1 MRPTVVIIGRPNV
14 GKSTLFNRLAGR
26 RLALVDDQPGV
37 TRDWREAEAVI
48 EGRDVRILDTAG
60 LEDADADSI
69 EGRMRRQTEQ
79 ALARADVAVLLIDA
93 RAGLMPLDEH
103 FAEWLRR
110 QGIATI
116 LAANKCEGRAA
127 EAGLLEAFK
136 LGLGEPLAISAEHG
150 QGIGDLHEA
159 IAAALPPP
167 IEQVVEH
174 AAAAD
179 EDNDEG
185 EAEDD
190 YEPTLQLAIL
200 GRPNAGKST
209 LVNRL
214 LGEERMLT
222 GPEPGLTRDAVA
234 SIWSWQGREV
244 RLYDTA
250 GLRRQAR
257 VTGRVERMA
266 AGDAKR
272 AMAYA
277 QVVVLLIDA
286 TQPLEKQDLTI
297 ARQTIEEGR
306 AIVIAANK
314 WDLVKDQRATMQ
326 VIRDRLQ
333 TSLTQVRG
341 VPIVTLSALT
351 GKGVNRL
358 MPKVFEIYDKWQRRV
373 PTGQL
378 NRWLEE
384 LTARHPPPLGKA
396 GRRIRLRYATQ
407 AKARPPTF
415 VFFTNLPDDLP
426 DAYLR
431 YLQNGLRDAFGLD
444 GVPLRLQT
452 RKPKNPYAND

>member
-1 MRPTVVIIGRPNV
+1 
-14 GKSTLFNRLAGR
+14 
-26 RLALVDDQPGV
+26 
-37 TRDWREAEAVI
+37 
-48 EGRDVRILDTAG
+48 
-60 LEDADADSI
+60 
-69 EGRMRRQTEQ
+69 MRRRTEQ
-79 ALARADVAVLLIDA
+79 ALGQADVAVLLIDA
-93 RAGLMPLDEH
+93 RAGLMPLDQH

-110 QGIATI
+110 QGIPTI

-127 EAGLLEAFK
+127 QSGLLEAFS
-136 LGLGEPLAISAEHG
+136 LGFGEPLAISAEHG
-150 QGIGDLHEA
+150 EGIGDLYDA
-159 IAAALPPP
+159 IAELLPPVDP
-167 IEQVVEH
+167 E
-174 AAAAD
+174 AAEEEEFD
-179 EDNDEG
+179 PG
-185 EAEDD
+185 
-190 YEPTLQLAIL
+190 LQLAIL

-214 LGEERMLT
+214 LGEDRMLT

-306 AIVIAANK
+306 AVVIAANK
-314 WDLVKDQRATMQ
+314 WDLVKDTKATMQ
-326 VIRDRLQ
+326 VIRDRLE

-341 VPIVTLSALT
+341 VPIVTLSALS

-358 MPKVFEIYDKWQRRV
+358 MPKVFDIYDKWQKRV
-373 PTGQL
+373 ATGVL

-384 LTARHPPPLGKA
+384 VTDRHPPPLGKA
-396 GRRIRLRYATQ
+396 GRRVRLRYVTQ

-415 VFFTNLPDDLP
+415 VFFSNLPDDLP
-426 DAYLR
+426 ASYTR
-431 YLQNGLRDAFGLD
+431 YLQNSLRDAFDLD

-452 RKPKNPYAND
+452 RKQKNPYAKD

>member
-1 MRPTVVIIGRPNV
+1 MSFTLAIVGRPNV
-14 GKSTLFNRLAGR
+14 GKSTLFNRLAGK

-37 TRDWREAEAVI
+37 TRDWREAEAVV
-48 EGRDVRILDTAG
+48 EGRPVRILDTAG

-69 EGRMRRQTEQ
+69 EGRMRRRTEQ
-79 ALARADVAVLLIDA
+79 ALGQADVAVLLIDA
-93 RAGLMPLDEH
+93 RAGLMPLDQH

-110 QGIATI
+110 QGIPTI

-127 EAGLLEAFK
+127 QSGLLEAFS
-136 LGLGEPLAISAEHG
+136 LGFGEPLAISAEHG
-150 QGIGDLHEA
+150 EGIGDLYDA
-159 IAAALPPP
+159 IAELLPPVDP
-167 IEQVVEH
+167 E
-174 AAAAD
+174 AAEEEEFD
-179 EDNDEG
+179 PG
-185 EAEDD
+185 
-190 YEPTLQLAIL
+190 LQLAIL

-214 LGEERMLT
+214 LGEDRMLT

-306 AIVIAANK
+306 AVVIAANK
-314 WDLVKDQRATMQ
+314 WDLVKDTKATMQ
-326 VIRDRLQ
+326 VIRDRLE

-341 VPIVTLSALT
+341 VPIVTLSALS

-358 MPKVFEIYDKWQRRV
+358 MPKVFDIYDKWQKRV
-373 PTGQL
+373 ATGVL

-384 LTARHPPPLGKA
+384 VTDRHPPPLGKA
-396 GRRIRLRYATQ
+396 GRRVRLRYVTQ

-415 VFFTNLPDDLP
+415 VFFSNLPDDLP
-426 DAYLR
+426 ASYTR
-431 YLQNGLRDAFGLD
+431 YLQNSLRDAFDLD

-452 RKPKNPYAND
+452 RKQKNPYAKD

>member
-1 MRPTVVIIGRPNV
+1 MRPTVAIIGRPNV
-14 GKSTLFNRLAGR
+14 GKSTLFNRLAGK

-37 TRDWREAEAVI
+37 TRDWREADAVV
-48 EGRDVRILDTAG
+48 EGRSVRIVDTAG

-69 EGRMRRQTEQ
+69 EGRMRRQTEH
-79 ALARADVAVLLIDA
+79 ALGQADVAVLLIDA
-93 RAGLMPLDEH
+93 RAGLMPLDRH

-110 QGIATI
+110 QGIPTI

-127 EAGLLEAFK
+127 QSGLLEAFS
-136 LGLGEPLAISAEHG
+136 LGFGEPLAISAEHG
-150 QGIGDLHEA
+150 EGIGDLYDA
-159 IAAALPPP
+159 IAEALPPR
-167 IEQVVEH
+167 EAGEE
-174 AAAAD
+174 D
-179 EDNDEG
+179 EE
-185 EAEDD
+185 EF
-190 YEPTLQLAIL
+190 EPALQLAIL

-214 LGEERMLT
+214 LGEDRMLT

-250 GLRRQAR
+250 GLRRQAK
-257 VTGRVERMA
+257 VSGRVERMA
-266 AGDAKR
+266 AGDARR

-314 WDLVKDQRATMQ
+314 WDLVKDTKATMRI
-326 VIRDRLQ
+326 IRDRLE

-341 VPIVTLSALT
+341 VPIVTLSALS

-358 MPKVFEIYDKWQRRV
+358 MPKVFEIYDKWQLRV
-373 PTGQL
+373 PTGVL

-384 LTARHPPPLGKA
+384 MTDRHPPPLGKA
-396 GRRIRLRYATQ
+396 GRRVRLRYVTQ

-415 VFFTNLPDDLP
+415 VFFSNLPDDLP
-426 DAYLR
+426 AAYVR
-431 YLQNGLRDAFGLD
+431 YLQNGLRDAFDLD

-452 RKPKNPYAND
+452 RKQKNPYAND

>member
-1 MRPTVVIIGRPNV
+1 MRPTIAIIGRPNV
-14 GKSTLFNRLAGR
+14 GKSTLFNRLAGK

-37 TRDWREAEAVI
+37 TRDWREAEAVV
-48 EGRDVRILDTAG
+48 EGRPVRILDTAG

-69 EGRMRRQTEQ
+69 EGRMRRRTEQ
-79 ALARADVAVLLIDA
+79 ALGQADVAVLLIDA
-93 RAGLMPLDEH
+93 RAGLMPLDQH

-110 QGIATI
+110 QGIPTI

-127 EAGLLEAFK
+127 QSGLLEAFS
-136 LGLGEPLAISAEHG
+136 LGFGEPLAISAEHG
-150 QGIGDLHEA
+150 EGIGDLYDA
-159 IAAALPPP
+159 IAELLPPVDP
-167 IEQVVEH
+167 E
-174 AAAAD
+174 AAEEEEFD
-179 EDNDEG
+179 PG
-185 EAEDD
+185 
-190 YEPTLQLAIL
+190 LQLAIL

-214 LGEERMLT
+214 LGEDRMLT

-306 AIVIAANK
+306 AVVIAANK
-314 WDLVKDQRATMQ
+314 WDLVKDTKATMQ
-326 VIRDRLQ
+326 VIRDRLE

-341 VPIVTLSALT
+341 VPIVTLSALS

-358 MPKVFEIYDKWQRRV
+358 MPKVFDIYDKWQKRV
-373 PTGQL
+373 ATGVL

-384 LTARHPPPLGKA
+384 VTDRHPPPLGKA
-396 GRRIRLRYATQ
+396 GRRVRLRYVTQ

-415 VFFTNLPDDLP
+415 VFFSNLPDDLP
-426 DAYLR
+426 ASYTR
-431 YLQNGLRDAFGLD
+431 YLQNSLRDAFDLD

-452 RKPKNPYAND
+452 RKQKNPYAKD